1 MRTHWNIFI
10 AFFRVGMLGFGGGP
24 SSIPLIYKEVV
35 EKYKWM
41 NDEDFGDVLALANTL
56 PGPIAT
62 KLAGYIG
69 YQVTG
74 FWGMLNAV
82 LAGIV
87 PTIFLMVGLLV
98 SLSSFRE
105 YDWVQGMTAA
115 VIPVVAVMLATL
127 TWQFIEKARSGMG
140 WLQTGIMLIIVFVLL
155 EMLHIHPGILIATLL
170 AIALLKK
177 NKIPEQEEERTARE
191 GGS

>member
-41 NDEDFGDVLALANTL
+41 NEEDFGDVLALANTL

-87 PTIFLMVGLLV
+87 PTIFLMIGLLV
-98 SLSSFRE
+98 SLSSFKE

-127 TWQFIEKARSGMG
+127 TWQFIDKAGKGMG
-140 WLQTGIMLIIVFVLL
+140 WMQTGIMLIIAFVLL
-155 EMLHIHPGILIATLL
+155 ELLQIHPGILIAALL

-177 NKIPEQEEERTARE
+177 DKIPEQEEEKPARE